1 MHFGLRSIIDGN
13 CSKRLCFNDSQGK
26 KGTRVDTKTLT
37 LSDILSGQRQHII
50 PVFQRPY
57 SWTQK
62 NWDTLWSDILLLI
75 DEGESNYQHFLGPM
89 IIDRGDTGS
98 YVPEKYLVIDGQQ
111 RLVTLSILLCALR
124 DVAIKHNLNAFAD
137 SVEPFFS
144 FQTTAGEPE
153 SRLLPRATDK
163 TAYDTVIQLSKTKLD
178 NKQRIVKA
186 YKFFLKQVRAG
197 LPECDKEIFPYLNIL
212 FTATVA
218 RLKFVT
224 VTLQQQDDPTKIY
237 ESMNFKGKRLLV
249 ADLIRNFVMMHLPD
263 ADSQDRFFVDGWE
276 PFEMLFAD
284 IDSDQPDSK
293 ELEDFYYRYLISK
306 KDYFFKRLVY
316 SSYKNH
322 LMGFLD
328 GAKTKSDKLDSLRR
342 LVNDQA
348 RFATFYR
355 RIMHPELEPDS
366 DLRAAFLR
374 FGYLEAKT
382 AIPFVLSLYDRYDDS
397 QQSERITK
405 NLFLKMMNAMES
417 FIIRRSIMNLRTRG
431 YDSAFAQAVRK
442 SYTLN
447 ELRSHFHELG
457 WPDDDKL
464 SKELYTFP
472 LYSDEISKRRL
483 ILTQLEKS
491 FGHKEQVDI
500 SNPAK
505 IQIEHIMPQSLTE
518 EWEDML
524 GDDAASLHEMY
535 VHTIGN
541 LTLTGY
547 NRELGAKS
555 FQDKK
560 SEYAKHG
567 SHLELNRYILEQE
580 QWTEAEITQRARLL
594 IDRFI
599 EIWPRPVTPKQAG
612 S

>member
-1 MHFGLRSIIDGN
+1 M
-13 CSKRLCFNDSQGK
+13 
-26 KGTRVDTKTLT
+26 DTKTLT

-62 NWDTLWSDILLLI
+62 HWAALWSDILLLI

-111 RLVTLSILLCALR
+111 RLVTLSVLLCALR
-124 DVAIKHNLNAFAD
+124 DVAIKHDLNTFAE

-144 FQTTAGEPE
+144 FQTTAGQPE
-153 SRLLPRATDK
+153 SRLLPRSTDR
-163 TAYDTVIQLSKTKLD
+163 TAYEMVINLTKTKLD

-186 YKFFLKQVRAG
+186 YKYFLKQIRAG
-197 LPECDKEIFPYLNIL
+197 LPECEQEIFPYLNIL

-237 ESMNFKGKRLLV
+237 ESMNFKGKLLLV
-249 ADLIRNFVMMHLPD
+249 SDLIRNFAMMHLPD
-263 ADSQDRFFVDGWE
+263 AESQDKFFANDWE
-276 PFEMLFAD
+276 PFEKLFSET
-284 IDSDQPDSK
+284 DSDQPDAK

-316 SSYKNH
+316 SSYKDH
-322 LMGFLD
+322 LKGYLE
-328 GAKTKSDKLDSLRR
+328 GAKTEQDKLDSLSS

-355 RIMHPELEPDS
+355 RIMHPKLEPNS

-374 FGYLEAKT
+374 FGFLEAKT
-382 AIPFVLSLYDRYDDS
+382 AIPFVLSLYDRYENE
-397 QQSERITK
+397 QHAERITK
-405 NLFLKMMNAMES
+405 NTFLKMMNAMES

-431 YDSAFAQAVRK
+431 YDSAFAQAVNK
-442 SYTLN
+442 SKSID
-447 ELRSHFHELG
+447 ELRSHFHDLE
-457 WPDDDKL
+457 WPDDHKL
-464 SKELYTFP
+464 SEELRTFP
-472 LYSDEISKRRL
+472 LYTDEIIKRRL
-483 ILTQLEKS
+483 ILEELEKS
-491 FGHKEQVDI
+491 FRHKEQVDI
-500 SNPAK
+500 SNPTT
-505 IQIEHIMPQSLTE
+505 IQIEHIMPQKLTQD
-518 EWEDML
+518 WQTML
-524 GDDAASLHEMY
+524 GERSAEIHETY
-535 VHTIGN
+535 VHSLGN

-547 NRELGAKS
+547 NRELGTKS
-555 FQDKK
+555 FEDKK
-560 SEYAKHG
+560 AEYAKYG
-567 SHLELNRYILEQE
+567 SHLELNKFVLEQK
-580 QWTEAEITQRARLL
+580 QWTETEITERAKQLTA
-594 IDRFI
+594 RFI
-599 EIWPRPVTPKQAG
+599 ELWPRPEPPNKAQ